1 MKQRRYSG
9 LQMLLAALAGGML
22 ALASGILA
30 LWLVLGPHAL
40 SLLSAWGLVRAEFV
54 GDYDSDTAIDS
65 ALDGMV
71 KGLGDHHPAPQ

>member
-30 LWLVLGPHAL
+30 L
-40 SLLSAWGLVRAEFV
+40 
-54 GDYDSDTAIDS
+54 
-65 ALDGMV
+65 
-71 KGLGDHHPAPQ
+71 